1 MAFLFHGKA
10 FLLNQL
16 IGQIIVTK
24 LRLNVIL
31 VDTFSNEHVQVIA
44 VVTLNA
50 YRTSKAKHSFYE

>member
-16 IGQIIVTK
+16 ISQIIVTK

-31 VDTFSNEHVQVIA
+31 VDTFSNEHFQVIA
-44 VVTLNA
+44 VVRFNFKCLSN
-50 YRTSKAKHSFYE
+50 